1 MQKNWQDFL
10 NFTRFI
16 VVRFHRDRCIQIAA
30 SLTFTTLLS
39 LVPMITIA
47 LIVFSAFPVFENFST
62 QIKIYLLHNL
72 MPDVAGKIIT
82 QYMQQFTES
91 AMRLTALGVV
101 LLAVTAMLMMLTID
115 HAFNTIWRVA
125 RPRPLLKRLIVYWAV
140 LTLAPL
146 LIGASLS
153 LTSWLVGLSMG
164 YAKHIPVFGVGVLK
178 ILPVLFTTLAFAML
192 FRLVPNR
199 HVPHTHAW
207 TGAIVAALVFE
218 FMNRVFGYYVSH
230 FPTYK
235 LVYGAFASVP
245 IFLMWIYLSWL
256 TILTGAVIAASLSH
270 WRTPA
275 SRHLPST
282 AQLLNALRVL
292 QIMAKGLQQG
302 KVSTFQELSESLY
315 LGYDALEK
323 ILAKLENADM
333 VRKAQGQG
341 WLLMR
346 DMSHIRAAE
355 LLRLFVL
362 DCGALSVAQS
372 DDPLQQWLAGCA
384 GQLEQSTGL
393 TLEEL
398 FARSYCA
405 EAEKVEAEKLETK
418 NGFVPAKPIQY
429 SA

>member
-1 MQKNWQDFL
+1 MRALQGSELAMQKNWQDFL
-10 NFTRFI
+10 NFMRFI
-16 VVRFHRDRCIQIAA
+16 VARFHQDRCIQIAA

-207 TGAIVAALVFE
+207 IGAIVAALVFE

-275 SRHLPST
+275 TQHLPST

-323 ILAKLENADM
+323 ILEKLENADM
-333 VRKAQGQG
+333 VREAQGQG

-346 DMSHIRAAE
+346 DVSHIRAAE

-398 FARSYCA
+398 FARSCCA
-405 EAEKVEAEKLETK
+405 EAEKVEA
-418 NGFVPAKPIQY
+418 NWRPI
-429 SA
+429 SCL